1 MTNEIM
7 TIIEEVKRIKNFS
20 VENYFNFIDKFDKSL
35 VLRAFRE
42 ILKTSDNA
50 RADRDRFIYAY
61 LAIEFDSM
69 TLSESNIIKLMD
81 KYGED
86 LISSFFVNV
95 IELNSNSMEVARMKD
110 KVNTCTEMTENMY
123 NIAENKDSAMNKIT
137 EDSVRAYLKEIG
149 DIKLL
154 TPQEETELAR
164 KIAIGDIDAKNKL
177 VEANLRLVVSIAKRY
192 SNRGIPI
199 LDLIQEGNL
208 GLMRAADKFNA
219 DKGTKFSTYATWWI
233 RQAVTRAIADF
244 SKTIRLPVH
253 LVEVINRVNITQKRL
268 TTELNRMPTIR
279 EIADNMGIS
288 VARVEE
294 VFKLQQETLSLDT
307 PVGEE
312 EDTRLG
318 DFVPDTH
325 TTEEIFSGNELRELM
340 EQCLS
345 TLTERE
351 AEVIKL
357 RYGWD
362 DGVKNTLEEVGQH
375 YGVTR
380 ERIRQIEMKAIRK
393 LRHGSRAKKLQGY
406 Y

>member
-1 MTNEIM
+1 MTDEM
-7 TIIEEVKRIKNFS
+7 VTIIEEVKSIKKFS
-20 VENYFNFIDKFDKSL
+20 VENYFYLINKYEKSII
-35 VLRAFRE
+35 LRVFRE
-42 ILKTSDNA
+42 ILKTADNA
-50 RADRDRFIYAY
+50 RAERDRFIYAY

-123 NIAENKDSAMNKIT
+123 NIAESKDSAMNKIT

-279 EIADNMGIS
+279 EIADNMGIT

-294 VFKLQQETLSLDT
+294 VFRLQQETLSLDT

-325 TTEEIFSGNELRELM
+325 TTEEIYSENELRYLL

-357 RYGWD
+357 RFGWD
-362 DGVKNTLEEVGQH
+362 DGVKHTLEEVGQH

-393 LRHGSRAKKLQGY
+393 LKHVTRAKKLQGY